1 MSAVGGDDLLT
12 EVQTRWPR
20 LGQYLDRYIGT
31 AINKLA
37 QNTASLPNGEIPT
50 PAAPTNVNVKVAGEI
65 AHITI
70 NDPQPLQRGA
80 QYHVELSTNAQ
91 FSYPHVEHLGSSRGR
106 FVNLPT
112 FPDGGGTKHTWNARA
127 YVQYQGSQP
136 SPATTPVSFQ
146 MAGTTQLTPLQS
158 TGSGTASTDGSQ
170 GGWGLGKVIY
180 RPAPSAKRLV
190 NGS

>member
-1 MSAVGGDDLLT
+1 MSTIGGDDLLT
-12 EVQTRWPR
+12 EIQGKWPR
-20 LGQYLDRYIGT
+20 LGQYLDRFMGN
-31 AINKLA
+31 AINNLST
-37 QNTASLPNGEIPT
+37 NTATSANGEVPT
-50 PAAPTNVNVKVAGEI
+50 PAAPVAVNVKVSGEI
-65 AHITI
+65 AHLTI

-80 QYHVELSTNAQ
+80 QYHVELATNST

-106 FVNLPT
+106 FVTLPT

-136 SPATTPVSFQ
+136 SPVTAPVSFQ

-158 TGSGTASTDGSQ
+158 TGSGTASTNGSQ

-180 RPAPSAKRLV
+180 RPAPQPKRAV